1 MTKAEELL
9 QKMDAEILEKTNAIV
24 MQKDAE
30 FKEEAQKA
38 YDAKVEEKIAEVK
51 AEVEGEYKVA
61 REYLEQIIASEKT
74 SFPTAE
80 PVKDEFVQ
88 PEAEVVA
95 EPVKENLEPANSNP
109 EVI

>member
-9 QKMDAEILEKTNAIV
+9 QKMNAEILKKTNAIV
-24 MQKDAE
+24 MQRDAE

-74 SFPTAE
+74 SFPAE
-80 PVKDEFVQ
+80 EAAGELNQ
-88 PEAEVVA
+88 PEAEAVA
-95 EPVKENLEPANSNP
+95 EPTEENLEPANSNP

>member
-24 MQKDAE
+24 MQRDAE

-38 YDAKVEEKIAEVK
+38 YDAKVEEKITEVK
-51 AEVEGEYKVA
+51 AQVEGEYKVA

-74 SFPTAE
+74 SFPASE
-80 PVKDEFVQ
+80 EARGELNQ
-88 PEAEVVA
+88 PEAEAVA
-95 EPVKENLEPANSNP
+95 EPIEENLEPANSNP
-109 EVI
+109 EVM